1 MGQTITWM
9 TPHQVGQ
16 VLAVD
21 VDYRVMLTF
30 LEFYIVLLR
39 FVHFK
44 LYHSLGLKCASLA
57 PPYVPAYRAHFRH
70 VPDQRNVP
78 VQVSPGAYA

>member
-1 MGQTITWM
+1 MGQTITWL

-16 VLAVD
+16 VLAGD
-21 VDYRVMLTF
+21 VDYKVMLTF

-44 LYHSLGLKCASLA
+44 LYHSLGLKCAKD
-57 PPYVPAYRAHFRH
+57 P
-70 VPDQRNVP
+70 
-78 VQVSPGAYA
+78 SPSTDFHQKP